1 MTIHQNKVLVTGATG
16 ILGRVIVLE
25 LLKRGK
31 NVRATKRKS
40 SDLEDVKNSFKY
52 YVENP
57 DDFFQ
62 KIEWIDT
69 DFDDL
74 DSLNL
79 ALKDV
84 EEVYH
89 CAAKVSFHPDKKRE
103 MYHTNIEGTKNLL
116 YACEDSSVQKFCF
129 VSSIAVLDGFNED
142 GEMDE
147 SSDFNSKLE
156 HSAYAKSK
164 HFSEMEVWRAS
175 AEGLNTVIINPGMI
189 IGTGNWNH
197 SSGEL
202 FRTFEKNGFIGIG
215 GTSYVDVRDAAKIAV
230 DLMEKNI
237 FGERFIVISENV
249 KYFDFG
255 KIMRRKLGLKDQ
267 KILPMFVMN
276 LGRML
281 NFLFGWLIPRLKMA
295 NKVNIEAITTFNKIS
310 NKKIREK
317 LNYHFIPVSES
328 IDFHLKNYLEDKMS
342 GA

>member
-1 MTIHQNKVLVTGATG
+1 MILVTGATG
-16 ILGRVIVLE
+16 ILGRVIALE

-40 SDLEDVKNSFKY
+40 SDLDDVKNSFKY

-57 DDFFQ
+57 DEFFQ
-62 KIEWIDT
+62 KIEWIDV

-74 DSLNL
+74 DSLKA
-79 ALKDV
+79 ALNEV

-116 YACEDSSVQKFCF
+116 YACEDSSVKKFCF

-197 SSGEL
+197 SSGEI
-202 FRTFEKNGFIGIG
+202 FGTAERNSYIFTG
-215 GTSYVDVRDAAKIAV
+215 GTSYVDVRDVAKIAV
-230 DLMEKNI
+230 ELMEKNV
-237 FGERFIVISENV
+237 FGERFIVISENL

-255 KIMRRKLGLKDQ
+255 KIVRGKLGLKDQ
-267 KILPMFVMN
+267 KNLPLSVMN

-281 NFLFGWLIPRLKMA
+281 NFIFGWLFPKLKMA
-295 NKVNIEAITTFNKIS
+295 NKVNIEAISTFNKIS

-317 LNYHFIPVSES
+317 LNYTFIPVAES
-328 IDFHLKNYLEDKMS
+328 IDFHLKNYLEDKK
-342 GA
+342 